1 MLGTAVNAV
10 GAGRER
16 QATTTPG
23 AVGDTGRRR
32 RAHVV
37 AAAREPSAQRRRFP
51 AKRGAKRHPT
61 KSRHRVNSSTE
72 PLAGRGPQRVRCSQG
87 PALQGRAAG
96 ADNRSVHSAH
106 SKRAE
111 HRERNMHT
119 IAIIN
124 AKGGAGKTTLALHLA
139 VADVQQGRN
148 VAVLDLDPQ
157 GTAAGWGERRGSSA
171 PVVLATAPSR
181 LGAERERV
189 AGAGAD
195 VVYLDTPPR
204 WVGADTAARVAA
216 SAADLMVVPVR
227 PSFVDL
233 EATVATLERIQ
244 AVTAA
249 RVVAVLNGCA
259 TRGSDADDAEQALVD
274 RGVEVCPVRI
284 GQRVVFARSLHTGQ
298 VAQELEPS
306 GKAAGE
312 IARVHAVLSVHR
324 EHTRGTP

>member
-1 MLGTAVNAV
+1 M
-10 GAGRER
+10 
-16 QATTTPG
+16 
-23 AVGDTGRRR
+23 
-32 RAHVV
+32 AHL
-37 AAAREPSAQRRRFP
+37 AAATIAIAWPGTLAHPSSRYPPQVLQ
-51 AKRGAKRHPT
+51 KRH
-61 KSRHRVNSSTE
+61 
-72 PLAGRGPQRVRCSQG
+72 GD
-87 PALQGRAAG
+87 
-96 ADNRSVHSAH
+96 ADNGSVHSAR
-106 SKRAE
+106 SKRVK
-111 HRERNMHT
+111 HSERSMHT

-157 GTAAGWGERRGSSA
+157 GTSAGWGERRGSPA

-181 LGAERERV
+181 LRAERERV

-204 WVGADTAARVAA
+204 WAGADTAARVAA
-216 SAADLMVVPVR
+216 SDADLLVVPVR

-244 AVTAA
+244 AITAA

-259 TRGSDADDAEQALVD
+259 ARGSDADDAEQALAD

-298 VAQELEPS
+298 TAQELEPS

-312 IARVHAVLSVHR
+312 IARVHGVLSVHR
-324 EHTRGTP
+324 EHTRGSP

>member
-1 MLGTAVNAV
+1 MG
-10 GAGRER
+10 G
-16 QATTTPG
+16 
-23 AVGDTGRRR
+23 
-32 RAHVV
+32 
-37 AAAREPSAQRRRFP
+37 
-51 AKRGAKRHPT
+51 
-61 KSRHRVNSSTE
+61 
-72 PLAGRGPQRVRCSQG
+72 
-87 PALQGRAAG
+87 LQERAAG
-96 ADNRSVHSAH
+96 ADNRSVHNAH
-106 SKRAE
+106 SKRTE

-157 GTAAGWGERRGSSA
+157 GTAAGWGERRGSLA

-204 WVGADTAARVAA
+204 WAGADTAARVAA

-259 TRGSDADDAEQALVD
+259 TRGSDADDAEQALAD

-298 VAQELEPS
+298 VAQELDPT
-306 GKAAGE
+306 GKAAAE
-312 IARVHAVLSVHR
+312 IARVHAALSVHR

>member
-1 MLGTAVNAV
+1 
-10 GAGRER
+10 
-16 QATTTPG
+16 
-23 AVGDTGRRR
+23 
-32 RAHVV
+32 
-37 AAAREPSAQRRRFP
+37 
-51 AKRGAKRHPT
+51 
-61 KSRHRVNSSTE
+61 
-72 PLAGRGPQRVRCSQG
+72 
-87 PALQGRAAG
+87 
-96 ADNRSVHSAH
+96 
-106 SKRAE
+106 
-111 HRERNMHT
+111 MHT

-181 LGAERERV
+181 LGAEQERV

-195 VVYLDTPPR
+195 VLYLDTPPR
-204 WVGADTAARVAA
+204 WAGADTAARVAA
-216 SAADLMVVPVR
+216 SAADLMVVPMR

-259 TRGSDADDAEQALVD
+259 TRGSDADDAEQALAD
-274 RGVEVCPVRI
+274 RGVEVCPVRD
-284 GQRVVFARSLHTGQ
+284 RSARSVRSVATHRPGRAGIGADREGGRRDSARACCALCAQRAQQGDTMSKFTDTLKAPAAPGRAGPATRQGRKHVGVYVLPDVAHRLRVLAAVESTSTASAHRAGYRDALSVARQGGQ
-298 VAQELEPS
+298 VGGQGRRES
-306 GKAAGE
+306 AAMT
-312 IARVHAVLSVHR
+312 RV
-324 EHTRGTP
+324 